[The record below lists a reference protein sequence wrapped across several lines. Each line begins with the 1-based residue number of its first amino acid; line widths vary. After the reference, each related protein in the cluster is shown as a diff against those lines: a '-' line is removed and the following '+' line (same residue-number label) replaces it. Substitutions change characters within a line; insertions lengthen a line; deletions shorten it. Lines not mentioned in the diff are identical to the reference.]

1 VSDSSAVI
9 LYEFPFNERVRT
21 YLRLE
26 HLFFRLGD
34 LMGRRSATDHHFA
47 ITTLFE
53 ILEVGARSDLK
64 TDVLKDLDKQ
74 KTLVAGYRGNP
85 AISEK
90 ALEQVVAQLD
100 SCLSALRDQ
109 SGKIGQSLGD
119 IDWLM
124 SLRSRASIPGGTCE
138 FDLPA
143 YHAWKHKSPE
153 DRRADLKRWI
163 DGLLPL
169 AEAVGL
175 LLKLLRD
182 SGVPQKVLC
191 TAGHYQQNL
200 PQGRS
205 FQLMRLRVDP
215 ELQVF
220 PEVSGNRLVVSVRM
234 MTMMDGQRMQSS
246 TEDAPLEITLC
257 G

>member
-1 VSDSSAVI
+1 MI

-74 KTLVAGYRGNP
+74 KTLVAGFRGNP

-100 SCLSALRDQ
+100 SCLNALRDQ

>member
-1 VSDSSAVI
+1 MI

-34 LMGRRSATDHHFA
+34 LMGRKSATDHHFA

-53 ILEVGARSDLK
+53 ILEVGARSDLR

-74 KTLVAGYRGNP
+74 RTVVAGYRGNP

-90 ALEQVVAQLD
+90 ALEQVLAQLD
-100 SCLSALRDQ
+100 ARLNALREQ
-109 SGKIGQSLGD
+109 SGKMGQSLQE

-143 YHAWKHKSPE
+143 YHAWRHKSAE
-153 DRRADLKRWI
+153 ERRADLKRWI

-169 AEAVGL
+169 AESVGL

-191 TAGHYQQNL
+191 SSGHYQQNL

-215 ELQVF
+215 ALGLF

-234 MTMMDGQRMQSS
+234 MTLLDGQRVQSS
-246 TEDAPLEITLC
+246 TEDAPLEISLC

>member
-1 VSDSSAVI
+1 
-9 LYEFPFNERVRT
+9 
-21 YLRLE
+21 
-26 HLFFRLGD
+26 
-34 LMGRRSATDHHFA
+34 
-47 ITTLFE
+47 
-53 ILEVGARSDLK
+53 
-64 TDVLKDLDKQ
+64 
-74 KTLVAGYRGNP
+74 
-85 AISEK
+85 
-90 ALEQVVAQLD
+90 
-100 SCLSALRDQ
+100 LSALRDQ

>member
-100 SCLSALRDQ
+100 SCLNALRDQ

-153 DRRADLKRWI
+153 VRRADLKRWI

>member
-1 VSDSSAVI
+1 
-9 LYEFPFNERVRT
+9 
-21 YLRLE
+21 LRLE

-74 KTLVAGYRGNP
+74 KTLVAGFRGNP

>member
-1 VSDSSAVI
+1 MI
-9 LYEFPFNERVRT
+9 QYEFPFNERIRT

-34 LMGRRSATDHHFA
+34 LMGRNSATDHHFA

-53 ILEVGARSDLK
+53 ILEVGARSDLR

-74 KTLVAGYRGNP
+74 KSLVAGYRGNP

-90 ALEQVVAQLD
+90 ALEQVLGQLD
-100 SCLSALRDQ
+100 TCLSALRDQ
-109 SGKIGQSLGD
+109 PGKLGQSLTEV
-119 IDWLM
+119 DWLM
-124 SLRSRASIPGGTCE
+124 SLRSRANIPGGTCE

-143 YHAWKHKSPE
+143 YHAWRHKDAA

-163 DGLLPL
+163 EGLLPL
-169 AEAVGL
+169 AESVGL

-191 TAGHYQQNL
+191 AGGHYQQNL
-200 PQGRS
+200 PKGRS
-205 FQLMRLRVDP
+205 FQLMRLRIDP
-215 ELQVF
+215 ALGLF
-220 PEVSGNRLVVSVRM
+220 PEVSGNRLVISVRL
-234 MTMMDGQRMQSS
+234 MTLVDGQRVQSS
-246 TEDAPLEITLC
+246 SEDAPLEIALC
-257 G
+257 S

>member
-100 SCLSALRDQ
+100 SCLNALRDQ

>member
-1 VSDSSAVI
+1 VI

-53 ILEVGARSDLK
+53 ILEVGARSDLR

-74 KTLVAGYRGNP
+74 KTQVASYRGNP
-85 AISEK
+85 SISEK
-90 ALEQVVAQLD
+90 ALEQVLAQLEA
-100 SCLSALRDQ
+100 CLNGLREQ
-109 SGKIGQSLGD
+109 PGKLGQSLTE

-153 DRRADLKRWI
+153 ERRADLKRWI

-191 TAGHYQQNL
+191 AGGHYQQNL
-200 PQGRS
+200 PQGRT
-205 FQLMRLRVDP
+205 FQLMRLRIDP
-215 ELQVF
+215 ALGLV

-234 MTMMDGQRMQSS
+234 MTMIDGQRLQSS
-246 TEDAPLEITLC
+246 TEDAQLELSLC

>member
-1 VSDSSAVI
+1 MI

-100 SCLSALRDQ
+100 SCLNALRDQ

>member
-1 VSDSSAVI
+1 MI

-34 LMGRRSATDHHFA
+34 LMGRPSATDHHFA

-53 ILEVGARSDLK
+53 ILEVGARSDLR

-74 KTLVAGYRGNP
+74 KSVVAGYRGNP

-90 ALEQVVAQLD
+90 ALEQVLAQLD
-100 SCLSALRDQ
+100 ACLHALREQ
-109 SGKIGQSLGD
+109 PGKMGQSLQD

-143 YHAWKHKSPE
+143 YHAWRHKSAE

-169 AEAVGL
+169 AESVGL

-191 TAGHYQQNL
+191 SAGHYQQNL

-205 FQLMRLRVDP
+205 FQLMRLRIDP
-215 ELQVF
+215 ALGLF

-234 MTMMDGQRMQSS
+234 MTVLDGQRVQSS
-246 TEDAPLEITLC
+246 TEDAPLEMTLC